1 VTRVQRAK
9 HRQQANRKSIPID
22 QQEENDMKRIF
33 SPTTQISLGGIAAL
47 LLGVGCSAPAETE
60 TVSESQSYAF
70 GDRLPGLQSSAGV
83 LDEAAEVFGD
93 NESINDGVG
102 PIFNMT
108 ACGGCHSNGA
118 MGGAGEQIERR
129 FGRFVN
135 GAFDGL
141 ANRGGSLRQLF
152 TVANFNNPNL
162 PAGSRG
168 RCNAGNPTLCC
179 VPLEVESSEATV
191 HNVGRLTTPV
201 FGLGLVDSLP
211 DSTFDALAAAQPAAI
226 RGNVGRA
233 GMVLPNPGDGSQSI
247 GSTRVTR
254 FGWKGGVPSLMQ
266 FSADAYVNEMGIT
279 TQSCFRGTTING
291 FAIES
296 APNGVPVPDGCDDL
310 APRQTG
316 TNPGGLTATQW
327 AQVDDAVGSCAGGRT
342 EIQDDVFLFA
352 VFMTSLAPGPR
363 DFTNQIE
370 ITRGDPLFTSTGCSG
385 CHVRNTF
392 RTPASPARLDIDGTG
407 EEFVRVPANFAFNPF
422 SDFLT
427 HDMGAL
433 GDQIGNN
440 GDSQAVTRRM
450 RTAPLWG
457 IRVRNHL
464 LHDGRCGDI
473 ACAIRAHDGQAAAAR
488 NAFNALSS
496 ANQHSLTEFVRSL

>member
-1 VTRVQRAK
+1 
-9 HRQQANRKSIPID
+9 
-22 QQEENDMKRIF
+22 MKMF
-33 SPTTQISLGGIAAL
+33 SPTCQISLVGIAAL
-47 LLGVGCSAPAETE
+47 LLGVGCSASDGTE
-60 TVSESQSYAF
+60 DVSEVQSYAF
-70 GDRLPGLQSSAGV
+70 GSKLPGLQVDAD
-83 LDEAAEVFGD
+83 LMAEADDVFSD
-93 NESINDGVG
+93 LESINDGVG
-102 PIFNMT
+102 PIFNAV
-108 ACGGCHSNGA
+108 ACGQCHSNGA
-118 MGGAGEQIERR
+118 TGGAGEQIERR
-129 FGRFVN
+129 FGRFAN
-135 GAFDGL
+135 GVFAGL

-179 VPLEVESSEATV
+179 VPLEQEPAEATV
-191 HNVGRLTTPV
+191 RNVGRLTTPV
-201 FGLGLVDSLP
+201 FGLGLVDTLP
-211 DSTFDALAAAQPAAI
+211 DSTFDGIAAGQPAAI
-226 RGNVGRA
+226 RGTVNRG
-233 GMVLPNPGDGSQSI
+233 GIVLPNPGDSSQSI

-279 TQSCFRGTTING
+279 TQSCFRGATINA

-296 APNGVPVPDGCDDL
+296 APNGVPVADGCDDL

-327 AQVDDAVGSCAGGRT
+327 AQVDDAVGSCANGRT
-342 EIQDDVFLFA
+342 EVQDDVFLFA
-352 VFMTSLAPGPR
+352 AFMTSLAPGPR

-370 ITRGDPLFTSTGCSG
+370 ITRGAPLFNSTGCSG
-385 CHVRNTF
+385 CHVTTTF
-392 RTPASPARLDIDGTG
+392 RTPANPAPLDLDGGGDETI
-407 EEFVRVPANFAFNPF
+407 RVPGNFAFNPY

-433 GDQIGNN
+433 GDQIGND
-440 GDSQAVTRRM
+440 GDNLAATRRM

-473 ACAIRAHDGQAAAAR
+473 ACAIRAHDGQGAAAR
-488 NAFNALSS
+488 NAFNALSG